1 MGRYLGIDIGW
12 TEIKYGIFD
21 ENGNEFIEESGSAKS
36 VRDDLDKIID
46 ILSRIIKSAKEIDGV
61 GISIPG
67 GVDNE
72 NGVIIEGGAI
82 PVLAGVDLIGILNE
96 KTGFNVAIEN
106 DANCVVLAEKWIGNG
121 KDCSSFVCMTIGT
134 GIGGGMFINN
144 KIHVGKNF
152 FAGEFGYIIIE
163 EFEDYNNIPTLS
175 FSSATEPLLK
185 QVALAKE
192 MKFKDINGLKVFEM
206 IENGD
211 EVVIEAYRKWLRKLC
226 IGINNVGFSIDPEKF
241 LIGGGV
247 SGAPRLIP
255 DIKEE
260 LRKIN
265 PYTESWKIETCK
277 HFNSSGKI
285 GAVYNYLV
293 RNDLVWG

>member
-1 MGRYLGIDIGW
+1 MGRYLGIDIGG

-46 ILSRIIKSAKEIDGV
+46 ILSRMIKSAKEIDGV

-293 RNDLVWG
+293 RNDLV